1 MPHSYAAICLKILK
15 LSAVVWVLNRV
26 KRVLAMALLAMWL
39 PATSLCLLEN
49 AGLISK
55 NDDCPAGQASE
66 SSPCCALAS
75 ATYKMIERPAR
86 AIPPPALVIAWFVD
100 PPQLVLPPTLFAVT
114 ESGVS
119 PPELPQSWQ
128 FSSRA
133 ALMPRAPSVS

>member
-1 MPHSYAAICLKILK
+1 MLEDSQ
-15 LSAVVWVLNRV
+15 LSAVLGAL
-26 KRVLAMALLAMWL
+26 KRVEKVIAMALLAMWL

-49 AGLISK
+49 AGWIYK
-55 NDDCPAGQASE
+55 TDGCPAEQSSQ

-75 ATYKMIERPAR
+75 ATYKLNYTPAR
-86 AIPPPALVIAWFVD
+86 ALPPPKVIPWPID
-100 PPQLVLPPTLFAVT
+100 LPQLVLSPALFAVA

-119 PPELPQSWQ
+119 PPELIQSWQ